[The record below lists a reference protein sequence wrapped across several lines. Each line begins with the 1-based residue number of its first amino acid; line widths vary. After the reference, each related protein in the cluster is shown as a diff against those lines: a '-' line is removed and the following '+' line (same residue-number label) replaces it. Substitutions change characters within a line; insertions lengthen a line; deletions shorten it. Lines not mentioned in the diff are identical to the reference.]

1 MAGATT
7 EDLILRIILA
17 REGLFFKDRRGLMT
31 KEVAEQT
38 GLSVGEAE
46 SVLRDMAVRGLVH
59 RSSFF
64 WYSGSAPQPGS
75 RSELNRSSS
84 DGPM

>member
-1 MAGATT
+1 MTD
-7 EDLILRIILA
+7 DLILRVIRA
-17 REGLFFKDRRGLMT
+17 REGFFFKEQGLMT

-38 GLSVGEAE
+38 GLSLGEAE
-46 SVLRDMAVRGLVH
+46 SVLRDMADRGLVH

-75 RSELNRSSS
+75 RSEANRSPS
-84 DGPM
+84 DD